1 MKPLWLL
8 RHGPTA
14 ASESGAP
21 LGRLD
26 LPASPAAEASWPAVK
41 TELLALGATRVLT
54 SDLSRAKRHALDL
67 GLPCRIV
74 PDLGEQSFG
83 AWEGVP
89 WGRIEGAEAFFADPA
104 HAPPPGG
111 ESFADCATRAVRAFR
126 EAYEPD
132 QPTLVLAHAGP
143 LRAIVAFFLGMPLER
158 ALDLAFPPFA
168 LSRLDVYGPA
178 RAVLRSHGLCL
189 GLTAPASRPPS

>member
-1 MKPLWLL
+1 MTPLYLL

-26 LPASPAAEASWPAVK
+26 LPASPAAEATWTTLRA
-41 TELLALGATRVLT
+41 ELLALGFTRVLT
-54 SDLSRAKRHALDL
+54 SDLARAKRHALDL

-83 AWEGVP
+83 AWEGIP
-89 WGRIEGAEAFFADPA
+89 WGRIEDAESFFADPV
-104 HAPPPGG
+104 HAAPPGG
-111 ESFADCATRAVRAFR
+111 ESFADCATRVLRAFR

-132 QPTLVLAHAGP
+132 EPTLVLAHAGP
-143 LRAIVAFFLGMPLER
+143 LRALLAFFLGLPLDR
-158 ALDLAFPPFA
+158 ALDLAFLPFA
-168 LSRLDVYGPA
+168 LSRLDVYDPA
-178 RAVLRSHGLCL
+178 RAVLRSHGLRL
-189 GLTAPASRPPS
+189 GE